1 MYEYASLPAH
11 ASAWIRTN
19 TGVAQ
24 DPVRAL
30 VTLRELHPD
39 PYPVTRDAS
48 LPEVDLDEV
57 NTSLKTLLLRASE
70 SDDEDEPR
78 GMKALRKVVSRSP
91 HLSSPHADGWR
102 YEHLRMLMSKP
113 DAGEAEAVLHLER
126 ALLSFC
132 ARVLTGDLP
141 PRAAAFC
148 RSGTLIALDKLNRQ
162 DRAEADALD
171 PTAPM
176 KVRPVAFG
184 LVLVRLCGN
193 ILLELVSQDATAFL
207 GDVQRGFRDPGG
219 CEKITLLVRAAREY
233 DRSLGAVALDLKNA
247 FQSVSRISMREEL
260 VRDPRL
266 HFLLPLFGL
275 LYAEPGHL
283 MYYAEP

>member
-1 MYEYASLPAH
+1 
-11 ASAWIRTN
+11 
-19 TGVAQ
+19 
-24 DPVRAL
+24 
-30 VTLRELHPD
+30 
-39 PYPVTRDAS
+39 
-48 LPEVDLDEV
+48 
-57 NTSLKTLLLRASE
+57 
-70 SDDEDEPR
+70 
-78 GMKALRKVVSRSP
+78 
-91 HLSSPHADGWR
+91 
-102 YEHLRMLMSKP
+102 MSKP
-113 DAGEAEAVLHLER
+113 DAGSETEVLHLER

-260 VRDPRL
+260 VRDPSL
-266 HFLLPLFGL
+266 HFLQIPLFDL
-275 LYAEPGHL
+275 LYAEPGRL
-283 MYYAEP
+283 MYYAEPSTVHPYVFLESAEGVRQVMETECPPDQPIA